1 MGFDMNAIFLKKYDV
16 LQIHMASFAI
26 KYFNCYVLL
35 LRDATICT
43 IAVLLLKKGLNLLN
57 YKLLTVLADNNLIYI
72 AKVFN

>member
-43 IAVLLLKKGLNLLN
+43 ITVLLLKKRSELA
-57 YKLLTVLADNNLIYI
+57 KLQAVNS
-72 AKVFN
+72 VS